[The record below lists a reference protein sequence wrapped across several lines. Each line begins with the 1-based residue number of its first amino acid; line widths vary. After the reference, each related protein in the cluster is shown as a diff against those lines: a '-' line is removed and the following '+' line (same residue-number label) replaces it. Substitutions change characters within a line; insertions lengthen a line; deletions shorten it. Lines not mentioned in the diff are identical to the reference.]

1 MISRTAFAFLTLLS
15 VSPAGEPRFEAQVI
29 DATIGI
35 GYGLAVGDVD
45 GDGKPDILLAD
56 AREIVWYQNP
66 TWKKR
71 QLTGSLTKHD
81 HVCIAARDVDG
92 DGRVEV
98 AVGAQWNPGG
108 TTNDSESGAVFYLQ
122 RPANGDD
129 GPWTP
134 LALPHEPT
142 AFGFAEQA
150 GLTGGLGREPYV
162 VTSTADSGPGTYRDA
177 LSHGSRYISFA
188 PALAGATIRLASA
201 VSVDGSHLTI
211 DGSTSRVT
219 ISGFATKFSGT
230 DIVIAGVTFAQMTG
244 SSDEDAVTFRNAS
257 TDQVFALYG
266 NTFKTATDGLVDIIW
281 NGGNDVYATICGNRF
296 EAHDKAML
304 IHSGDATREGGQ
316 YHVTLCRNLWTDVYQ
331 RAPYTRDAFVH
342 QYNDVFVD
350 YGKPDGSGGGAKSGA
365 SSFRS
370 QHLVENSIARPR
382 AVGTTTWTGELVT
395 KPRTEFAGPHM
406 GDDGNIRVIGSLLL
420 ANGGPQATQKESNP
434 VAVFA
439 PSYSYPVR
447 PADSALF
454 QAVVTGAG
462 TCPAVAESRVNPCGG
477 LAGSA

>member
-1 MISRTAFAFLTLLS
+1 MRHLIAAVLTLAAPFTMVPVAEGATASAHAVRQRDGQFSRGPGPSTTSTTTTIPTSTSTTTTIPTSTSTSTTSTSTTSTSTTTTTTTTIVTIPLATT
-15 VSPAGEPRFEAQVI
+15 SPATTAPPTSTIAPFPDSPPPEAG
-29 DATIGI
+29 AT
-35 GYGLAVGDVD
+35 
-45 GDGKPDILLAD
+45 
-56 AREIVWYQNP
+56 
-66 TWKKR
+66 
-71 QLTGSLTKHD
+71 
-81 HVCIAARDVDG
+81 
-92 DGRVEV
+92 
-98 AVGAQWNPGG
+98 
-108 TTNDSESGAVFYLQ
+108 
-122 RPANGDD
+122 
-129 GPWTP
+129 
-134 LALPHEPT
+134 
-142 AFGFAEQA
+142 FGFAEQA